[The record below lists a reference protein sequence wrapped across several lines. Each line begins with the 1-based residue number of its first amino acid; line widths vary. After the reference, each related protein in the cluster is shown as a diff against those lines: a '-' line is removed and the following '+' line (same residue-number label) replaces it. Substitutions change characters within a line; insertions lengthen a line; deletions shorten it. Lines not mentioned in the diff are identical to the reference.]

1 MARRF
6 YYRSSRH
13 GVLALSTVV
22 FVFGIFHRIFYKK
35 GKDVGGRLVD
45 ILLRNIGTILKNRVP
60 KDTADVFMIGEY
72 VIRMPY
78 CWMFTYIP
86 GMSRMFAPY
95 RLAAMMIV
103 ASVVL
108 SAISLNQI
116 STEKR
121 PYLSIL
127 FGFWL

>member
-1 MARRF
+1 
-6 YYRSSRH
+6 
-13 GVLALSTVV
+13 
-22 FVFGIFHRIFYKK
+22 
-35 GKDVGGRLVD
+35 
-45 ILLRNIGTILKNRVP
+45 
-60 KDTADVFMIGEY
+60 
-72 VIRMPY
+72 MPY

-108 SAISLNQI
+108 SAISLNQV
-116 STEKR
+116 STERR

-127 FGFWL
+127 FGFLVVLQPFYRFDLEDEYVDPEMWRIPIQASGMKIPKWYKELDSSSYEGI